1 MTRNWPGYLFATKPL
16 LAASFLLAA
25 GLALAT
31 IGARSA
37 DAAEIRVGLS
47 PSLPQIPLYVAAD
60 KGFFKEEGLDVSLK
74 PTVTATPKLLP
85 LLAGGELDVVFG
97 GPSAALFNAMDGGI
111 KFAMV
116 ADGGQVDPDFD
127 GSPYMI
133 VVRKDLYDAG
143 AFKTLADLKGKTLS
157 FAVEGTSLA
166 YLMFKALKNAGL
178 KPSDVTIKYFKALSD
193 MGIAFQNKAVDAS
206 AMTVPLNLGLASGG
220 MSVDWLD
227 ARKAAPGLQAY
238 TLILGE
244 SLLTTRRNEAKAF
257 LRAYAKAIVWYKAA
271 LKGDRTEL
279 LQIAEKWTKLPA
291 ETLKNSSWTYF
302 DDKLQMNVPDIKEQ
316 YQTWLDQKLVKSG
329 LDVDGFIDTKL
340 AAEALGAR

>member
-1 MTRNWPGYLFATKPL
+1 MINIWHRILF
-16 LAASFLLAA
+16 AA
-25 GLALAT
+25 GLSLAVIAPGFAT
-31 IGARSA
+31 
-37 DAAEIRVGLS
+37 AAEIKVGFS
-47 PSLPQIPLYVAAD
+47 PSLPQIPLYIAAE
-60 KGFFKEEGLDVSLK
+60 KGFYKEEGIDVSLK

-116 ADGGQVDPDFD
+116 ADGGQVDPHFD
-127 GSPYMI
+127 GAPYVI

-166 YLMFKALKNAGL
+166 YMMFQALKNAGL
-178 KPSDVTIKYFKALSD
+178 KPADVNIKYFKALSD

-206 AMTVPLNLGLASGG
+206 AMIVPMNLGLASNGI
-220 MSVDWLD
+220 SVDWLD

-244 SLLTTRRNEAKAF
+244 PMLTSRRSEAKAF
-257 LRAYAKAIVWYKAA
+257 LRAYVKAIAWYKNA
-271 LKGDRTEL
+271 LKGDRKEL
-279 LQIAEKWTKLPA
+279 IQIAAKWTKLPI
-291 ETLKNSSWTYF
+291 EILQNSSWTYY
-302 DDKLQMNVPDIKEQ
+302 DDKLQMNVADIKEQ

-329 LDVDGFIDTKL
+329 LDLDAFIDTKL
-340 AAEALGAR
+340 AAEAVQSN

>member
-1 MTRNWPGYLFATKPL
+1 MTRNWPRLIF
-16 LAASFLLAA
+16 AASLVWAA
-25 GLALAT
+25 NFTIAT
-31 IGARSA
+31 IATRAA
-37 DAAEIRVGLS
+37 DAAEIKVGFS
-47 PSLPQIPLYVAAD
+47 PSLPQIPLYVAAE
-60 KGFFKEEGLDVSLK
+60 KGFFKEEGLEVSLK

-97 GPSAALFNAMDGGI
+97 GPSAALFNAMDSGI

-116 ADGGQVDPDFD
+116 ADGGQVDPGFD

-133 VVRKDLYDAG
+133 VVRKDLHDAG

-166 YLMFKALKNAGL
+166 YMMFKALKNAGL

-193 MGIAFQNKAVDAS
+193 MGVAFQNKVVDAS
-206 AMTVPLNLGLASGG
+206 AMTVPLNLGLAAGG

-227 ARKAAPGLQAY
+227 ARKASPGLQAY

-244 SLLTTRRNEAKAF
+244 PMLTARREEAKAF
-257 LRAYAKAIVWYKAA
+257 LRAYAKAITWYKGA
-271 LKGDRTEL
+271 LKGDRSEL

-291 ETLKNSSWTYF
+291 DTLKNSSWTYF
-302 DDKLQMNVPDIKEQ
+302 DDRLQLNVTDIKEQ
-316 YQTWLDQKLVKSG
+316 YQTWLDQKLVKGG
-329 LDVDGFIDTKL
+329 LDVDAFIDTKL
-340 AAEALGAR
+340 AAEAIGAR